1 MKVLAYF
8 GLWVAY
14 VLLAASMLSGCAA
27 LDKVVSVI
35 DPVTGEVTES
45 TIGDVAAD
53 AVESVGSTFSGIAGD
68 ALGIAT
74 ANPVVGAGGGAAL
87 LALFGAGASRLRR
100 RRKEGE
106 G

>member
-1 MKVLAYF
+1 MRVLAYF
-8 GLWVAY
+8 GLYIAY

-27 LDKVVSVI
+27 LDRVVSVM

-53 AVESVGSTFSGIAGD
+53 AVESVGSTVSGIAGD
-68 ALGIAT
+68 ALGLAT
-74 ANPVVGAGGGAAL
+74 ANPIVGAGGGAAL
-87 LALFGAGASRLRR
+87 LALFAAGAGRLRR
-100 RRKEGE
+100 RKKEGE